1 MGGQCAWTQWQTTE
15 RHLTWADIWHY
26 EPLRL
31 KFLLRSVYDL
41 LPSPVNLHRWGLV
54 DDPKCQ
60 LCDKPGTMQHTLSS
74 CQTAL
79 TQGRYRWRH
88 DRVLK
93 ELADILERER
103 RKTRPTNKKVSPAIK
118 FVKEGQTAKK
128 ARTAATAI
136 LDESERW
143 EMKVDLGKQLVFPDI
158 VHTTQRPDIVI
169 WSPKDKKLV
178 MIELTVPWETRCDE
192 AYERKMGK
200 YTELQ
205 EQCRQRGW
213 SAWLFPVEIGCRGF
227 PAQSVWRML
236 SNLGIKGGDR
246 KRAVGRLGQAAERA
260 SNWLWM
266 MREEKS
272 WTLNH

>member
-1 MGGQCAWTQWQTTE
+1 
-15 RHLTWADIWHY
+15 
-26 EPLRL
+26 
-31 KFLLRSVYDL
+31 
-41 LPSPVNLHRWGLV
+41 
-54 DDPKCQ
+54 
-60 LCDKPGTMQHTLSS
+60 
-74 CQTAL
+74 
-79 TQGRYRWRH
+79 
-88 DRVLK
+88 
-93 ELADILERER
+93 
-103 RKTRPTNKKVSPAIK
+103 
-118 FVKEGQTAKK
+118 
-128 ARTAATAI
+128 
-136 LDESERW
+136 
-143 EMKVDLGKQLVFPDI
+143 MKVDLGKQLVFPDI

-213 SAWLFPVEIGCRGF
+213 SAWLFPVKIGCRGF